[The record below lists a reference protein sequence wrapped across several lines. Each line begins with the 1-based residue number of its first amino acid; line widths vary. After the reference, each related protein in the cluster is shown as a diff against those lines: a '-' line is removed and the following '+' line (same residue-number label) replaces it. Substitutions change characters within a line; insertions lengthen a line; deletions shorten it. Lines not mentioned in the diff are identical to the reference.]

1 MTQSYDELLAKAA
14 ASIESKKPKI
24 TSLVYRIDSIFSF
37 VTVEPGGTYRY
48 RMQTTVIHDASIFKD
63 RGFLA
68 VPSDLAFFNEERGPV
83 GSRWHRLKVC
93 LYVIIPPTRGQLI
106 SAERF
111 YELFKS
117 SEIDMPASNRLL
129 SDMPASNRLLRS
141 GGHSSQEYALF
152 VPYNLNS
159 IKRANLKPE
168 AFSID

>member
-14 ASIESKKPKI
+14 ASIESKKPEI
-24 TSLVYRIDSIFSF
+24 TGPVYRIDSIFSF

-68 VPSDLAFFNEERGPV
+68 VPSNLAFFSEELSPV
-83 GSRWHRLKVC
+83 GSRWHRLNRWLC
-93 LYVIIPPTRGQLI
+93 VIIPPTRGQLI

-129 SDMPASNRLLRS
+129 RS
-141 GGHSSQEYALF
+141 VGHSAQEYALF